1 MQFNVL
7 LTEFVFW
14 RSVIEVG
21 REHELFKVYRVT
33 SVLVENS
40 GQDKD
45 IDCYRLYVSEM
56 SLT

>member
-1 MQFNVL
+1 MQFIL

-21 REHELFKVYRVT
+21 RKHELFKVYRVT